1 MTAAVVEQ
9 ALTRA
14 VPNVDGR
21 SWLRWGAAVF
31 AGVESVH
38 VLGGTLVNDWEGWG
52 VFLGGLSFI
61 VVSGLVLMALV
72 FGVLVRW
79 GLKPSPRGR
88 NRSAL
93 TALAASLLSVA
104 GYALFFTWAP
114 LLIAPAAVLL
124 GRAGLTRTQEDR
136 GGRAYAVA
144 GALIGLAS
152 FAFGA
157 AMIIYALLH
166 DGDFPLD
173 FPG

>member
-9 ALTRA
+9 ALSRA
-14 VPNVDGR
+14 VPHVSGR

-52 VFLGGLSFI
+52 VFLSGLSFI
-61 VVSGLVLMALV
+61 VVSGLVLVALV
-72 FGVLVRW
+72 FGLLVRW

-88 NRSAL
+88 NRPAR
-93 TALAASLLSVA
+93 TALAASLLSVG

-114 LLIAPAAVLL
+114 LLIAPATVLL
-124 GRAGLTRTQEDR
+124 GRAGLTRAEGQ

-157 AMIIYALLH
+157 ALVIYALLH
-166 DGDFPLD
+166 QGDFPIEFL
-173 FPG
+173 G